1 MPKSERPVELAS
13 CGSYN
18 QIKWDRLTEK
28 DITEWDGMGVTL
40 LHHAASAGLMGNIPK
55 HLQDKKYWTPTPNG
69 TTMYMLALQRPSPN
83 WWFNKNDL
91 TEEEIIK
98 KNKMGES
105 FLSLAVQLSFHNV
118 GKLIPKESLTQ
129 KALRQDYKD
138 GDKIIHIM
146 AKHNV
151 IQNLP
156 KSVLNEGLLSLKGK
170 DGDTV
175 YHHQAAIGRIKDFP
189 KRVLTKTALTLE
201 NDKGMSPL
209 FSMALNEPEMIPK
222 EVLTPKYLH
231 VKKQSQTPLHCW
243 IQGESWMNIPLELIT
258 KESLK
263 IKTQHSILFNIV
275 EQYDRN
281 RTWYA
286 DDKAISDK
294 IEKLFAKA
302 LKLGDTNDLKEIRNK
317 LRIKEKD
324 YLKKQGLDWVSSII
338 QKEIAKRKILKE
350 LNTKEACINI

>member
-1 MPKSERPVELAS
+1 MNLSPVQLAS
-13 CGSYN
+13 QGSFVK
-18 QIKWDRLTEK
+18 IKWDKLTEE
-28 DITEWDGMGVTL
+28 DITEWDGKGVTL
-40 LHHAASAGLMGNIPK
+40 LHHAASAGLMHNIPK
-55 HLQDKKYWTPTPNG
+55 HLQDKKYWTDTPNG

-83 WWFNKNDL
+83 WWFDKNDL

-98 KNKMGES
+98 KNNMGES
-105 FLSLAVQLSFHNV
+105 FLSLATQLSFHNV
-118 GKLIPKESLTQ
+118 GKLIPKESLTER
-129 KALRQDYKD
+129 ALTQDYKE

-156 KSVLNEGLLSLKGK
+156 KSVLNEELLSLKGK

-175 YHHQAAIGRIKDFP
+175 YHYQAAIGRIKDFP
-189 KRVLTKTALTLE
+189 RRVLTKTALTLE
-201 NDKGMSPL
+201 NDQGVTPL
-209 FSMALNEPEMIPK
+209 FSMAHKEPEMIPK
-222 EVLTPKYLH
+222 ELLTPKYLH
-231 VKKQSQTPLHCW
+231 AKRGGQTPLHCW
-243 IQGESWMNIPLELIT
+243 IQGEFWMDLPLELIT

-263 IKTQHSILFNIV
+263 VKTQHSILFNIV

-286 DDKAISDK
+286 DDKAVSYK
-294 IEKLFAKA
+294 IERLFSKA
-302 LKLGDTNDLKEIRNK
+302 LKLGDTNDLKEIRGK

-324 YLKKQGLDWVSSII
+324 YMKRKEIEWVSSII

-350 LNTKEACINI
+350 LSTKGACIDI

>member
-1 MPKSERPVELAS
+1 MPLSPVQLAS
-13 CGSYN
+13 QGSFVK
-18 QIKWDRLTEK
+18 IKWDKLTVK
-28 DITEWDGMGVTL
+28 DITECDERGVTL

-83 WWFNKNDL
+83 WWFDRNDL

-98 KNKMGES
+98 KNNMGES

-129 KALRQDYKD
+129 KALSQNYKE

-151 IQNLP
+151 VQNLP
-156 KSVLNEGLLSLKGK
+156 KSVLNEELLSLKGK

-175 YHHQAAIGRIKDFP
+175 YHHQASIGRIKDFP
-189 KRVLTKTALTLE
+189 KKVLTKTALTLE
-201 NDKGMSPL
+201 NDKGMTPL

-222 EVLTPKYLH
+222 ELLTPKYLH
-231 VKKQSQTPLHCW
+231 VKKGGYTPLHCW
-243 IQGESWMNIPLELIT
+243 LQGESWMNIPLELIT
-258 KESLK
+258 KESLRL
-263 IKTQHSILFNIV
+263 KTRHSTLFNIV

-281 RTWYA
+281 RVWHS
-286 DDKAISDK
+286 DDKAISEK
-294 IEKLFAKA
+294 MNKLFAKA
-302 LKLGDTNDLKEIRNK
+302 LKLGETHDLKEINEK
-317 LRIKEKD
+317 LSIKEKD
-324 YLKKQGLDWVSSII
+324 YIKQEGFDWVSNMI

-350 LNTKEACINI
+350 LSTKEAYIDI